1 MSTPGVIH
9 KSRFVI
15 STSEEFKNYIDY
27 VDRDEAIRNNAYSR
41 YSAYNDYMG
50 NPEKT
55 SALFTQ
61 DRNFLRDKD
70 KEKVKDLFSMAQSKK
85 SIMWQ
90 DVFSFNNA
98 WLEKVGFYDRRT
110 KDIDEEKIKNAV
122 RASMKYWF
130 EEDGLDGSAI
140 WSAAIHYNTDN
151 IHIHIATCEL
161 NPLKQRGKR
170 TLKTLENMK
179 SKFVNNLCNEKESY
193 KKIND
198 IIRENIVSDINS
210 INYNK
215 NKLKNLYKK
224 VVENLPS
231 DRRQWHY
238 NYNTM
243 SDARVYLDKITSL
256 YIDEKKSNDWS
267 LLMKELDKQ
276 EHILKE
282 VYGKGKNEKYKHY
295 KDNKIQDL
303 YTRCGNRILNE
314 IKEHIRMEELR
325 EKELLKI
332 KDKKLREKRNKKINL
347 KIFASNLKKL
357 EKSLNDEFNSLKN
370 QSYYD
375 RLQEEKEYNM

>member
-70 KEKVKDLFSMAQSKK
+70 KEKVKDLFSIAQSKK

-193 KKIND
+193 K
-198 IIRENIVSDINS
+198 
-210 INYNK
+210 
-215 NKLKNLYKK
+215 
-224 VVENLPS
+224 
-231 DRRQWHY
+231 
-238 NYNTM
+238 
-243 SDARVYLDKITSL
+243 
-256 YIDEKKSNDWS
+256 
-267 LLMKELDKQ
+267 
-276 EHILKE
+276 
-282 VYGKGKNEKYKHY
+282 
-295 KDNKIQDL
+295 
-303 YTRCGNRILNE
+303 
-314 IKEHIRMEELR
+314 
-325 EKELLKI
+325 
-332 KDKKLREKRNKKINL
+332 
-347 KIFASNLKKL
+347 
-357 EKSLNDEFNSLKN
+357 
-370 QSYYD
+370 
-375 RLQEEKEYNM
+375 